1 MQSGVG
7 TNRVLLLCA
16 ALLFSTG
23 GAAIKLASLSG
34 WQIASYRAI
43 LAALFMWLVLPAAR
57 RNWTWR
63 TFAAGA
69 VYAVMVVFYVLSNK
83 LTTAANAIL
92 LQSTYPL
99 YLLLLGPL
107 FLKEKLRLADVAVVS
122 GVILGAA
129 ILFSGSERIVATAP
143 DPVRG
148 NIIALASGLA
158 WALTIAALRWMGKR
172 DPRAESAAS
181 VAIAG
186 NAIAFVAC
194 LPLAIGGPAVHPQ
207 AIAVVVWLGVFQVG
221 LGYVCLTRSIRHVPA
236 LEAATLLL
244 IEPVLNPIWAWMIH
258 GERPSSRAL
267 TGGLIIMLA
276 AFAGSWWQTRQSA
289 IANSKEAEAARTA
302 QSFPQ
307 QS

>member
-1 MQSGVG
+1 M
-7 TNRVLLLCA
+7 
-16 ALLFSTG
+16 F
-23 GAAIKLASLSG
+23 
-34 WQIASYRAI
+34 
-43 LAALFMWLVLPAAR
+43 
-57 RNWTWR
+57 
-63 TFAAGA
+63 
-69 VYAVMVVFYVLSNK
+69 LSNK

-107 FLKEKLRLADVAVVS
+107 FLKEKLRLADVAIVG

-148 NIIALASGLA
+148 NIVALASGLA
-158 WALTIAALRWMGKR
+158 WALTIAALRWLGKR

-194 LPLAIGGPAVHPQ
+194 LPLAIGGPVAHQQIHPQ
-207 AIAVVVWLGVFQVG
+207 AIAVIVWLGVFQVG

-236 LEAATLLL
+236 VEAATLLL
-244 IEPVLNPIWAWMIH
+244 IEPVLNPIWAWLIH
-258 GERPSSRAL
+258 GEQPSGRAL
-267 TGGLIIMLA
+267 TGGAIIMVA
-276 AFAGSWWQTRQSA
+276 AFVGSWWQARQNS
-289 IANSKEAEAARTA
+289 IADLTEVARTTK
-302 QSFPQ
+302 SFPQ

>member
-1 MQSGVG
+1 MQSGVR

-23 GAAIKLASLSG
+23 GAAIKLAALSG

-43 LAALFMWLVLPAAR
+43 LATLFMWMVLPAAR

-69 VYAVMVVFYVLSNK
+69 VYAIMVVLYVLSNK

-107 FLKEKLRLADVAVVS
+107 FLKEKLRLADVAIVG

-148 NIIALASGLA
+148 NIVALASGLA
-158 WALTIAALRWMGKR
+158 WALTIAALRWLGKR

-207 AIAVVVWLGVFQVG
+207 AIAVIVWLGVFQVG

-236 LEAATLLL
+236 VEAATLLL
-244 IEPVLNPIWAWMIH
+244 IEPVLNPIWAWLIH
-258 GERPSSRAL
+258 GEQPSGRAL
-267 TGGLIIMLA
+267 TGGLIIMVA
-276 AFAGSWWQTRQSA
+276 AFTGSWWQARQNV
-289 IANSKEAEAARTA
+289 IADLTEAEVAPTA
-302 QSFPQ
+302 QSFPR